1 MASRKRKASAVP
13 VIYFSQNKD
22 SCGEDVEK
30 ACGPVSL
37 ANSLKYRAKEGK
49 DTTPKEIIYLASGS
63 HAGPLRDRPGLS
75 PHELCALG
83 TTVGQAHGITAMLS
97 HPCKASELAAGDLM
111 YVGSIPLKNAQGG
124 VQYENAEFDSH
135 IVMVERIEPECV
147 IVIDPDCRK
156 CGTGFRHDKWGRM
169 RIPFVE
175 LDTVWMTTRND
186 QTKTKRAAVLL
197 RERKI

>member
-1 MASRKRKASAVP
+1 MASRKRKALPAP
-13 VIYFSQNKD
+13 VYFSQNKD

-49 DTTPKEIIYLASGS
+49 YTTPKEVINLASES
-63 HAGPLRDRPGLS
+63 LAGPLRERPGLS

-83 TTVGQAHGITAMLS
+83 TIVGQAHGITAMLS

-147 IVIDPDCRK
+147 IVINPDCRK

-175 LDTVWMTTRND
+175 LDTVWTTTRND

-197 RERKI
+197 RERT